1 MTAVEDPAGMKVV
14 ATFETG
20 TEKTEAVVGKTA
32 GRMKSAG
39 AAFGLKAASL
49 VWPGFAETGQMKPVE
64 SAVFEV

>member
-20 TEKTEAVVGKTA
+20 TEKKEAVVGKTA

-39 AAFGLKAASL
+39 AAFGLETASL
-49 VWPGFAETGQMKPVE
+49 V
-64 SAVFEV
+64 